1 MDDSC
6 IHHTVP
12 FSENVDYLSSNYIS
26 DYHLYVCWKQ
36 NNTISI
42 KAHKEDISLTIPLT
56 ISRRLENTSWRRWVK
71 QQKLLTEILPAAI
84 NWNKYQD
91 VTWLY
96 GPKYT
101 SPCPYDQ
108 QSTQSSQCMNGEST
122 NTQNRNDQNKR
133 KSIKNNQDSSDSN
146 IDTYMHDCEGNND
159 SANISQKHNQNE
171 NNTCLELT
179 QSNLRKW
186 NDAPDVDSDDSAS
199 IRLASSM
206 SFGSDSIP
214 SDGYSDDEDEMDGYS
229 HIKPVLK
236 QRSNP
241 FVRNSKSKKLV
252 KFSYVINSRE
262 YSNGL
267 SFDYYFLDTL
277 CL

>member
-12 FSENVDYLSSNYIS
+12 FSENVDYLSNNYIS

-101 SPCPYDQ
+101 SPCPY
-108 QSTQSSQCMNGEST
+108 GEDHEHKSNSKSKSNNKSKSKKT
-122 NTQNRNDQNKR
+122 CHESYSDVDNDIQ
-133 KSIKNNQDSSDSN
+133 
-146 IDTYMHDCEGNND
+146 MHDGTNYDASVDAANPQNSQNNN
-159 SANISQKHNQNE
+159 S
-171 NNTCLELT
+171 CLELT

-186 NDAPDVDSDDSAS
+186 TDAPEVDSDDSAS
-199 IRLASSM
+199 LRLASSM
-206 SFGSDSIP
+206 SFGSESIP
-214 SDGYSDDEDEMDGYS
+214 SDGYSDDEDDMNDYS
-229 HIKPVLK
+229 NIKPVLK

-252 KFSYVINSRE
+252 KFNYVINSRE

-267 SFDYYFLDTL
+267 LFDYYFLDTL